1 MESVRVTF
9 KELMLTS
16 SSSLPFKLYLIAK
29 LETQARQTEEAS
41 PCRELSLFLL
51 FVAGT
56 VALQCIS
63 LLAVFFFAFGS
74 MAYIKLLAEL
84 LFRSK
89 TQWFRNR

>member
-56 VALQCIS
+56 PMYIIVGS
-63 LLAVFFFAFGS
+63 FLLLHFDLWPIPSF
-74 MAYIKLLAEL
+74 
-84 LFRSK
+84 FRSLI
-89 TQWFRNR
+89 